1 MNIQDSSLKTAIQG
15 DHARI
20 GDEIN
25 NPKKTDS
32 D

>member
-1 MNIQDSSLKTAIQG
+1 MLSERPIKEIG